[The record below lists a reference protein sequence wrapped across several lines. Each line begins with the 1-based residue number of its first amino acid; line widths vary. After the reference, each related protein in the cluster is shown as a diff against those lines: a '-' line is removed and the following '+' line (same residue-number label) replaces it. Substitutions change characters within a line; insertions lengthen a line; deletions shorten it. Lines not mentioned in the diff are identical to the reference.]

1 MGRLVNAE
9 CSVLTGYRVSCGG
22 FAEMKQLSEKG
33 FKDLADELDAATL
46 RELLLDINT
55 IVPDSASV
63 ALGFIQQNVPQSLT
77 VGQASNSDAGRP
89 RARSFSFD
97 QLTLS
102 TVPRRLSTPLPGN
115 AIDGSADGAAAEQTP
130 VPMAPIK
137 FGISDPAV
145 DMGAKMTAKEKAKL
159 EKAQAKA
166 AKKAAKEAEKAAK
179 KAEKEGKKLAK
190 QKAK

>member
-1 MGRLVNAE
+1 
-9 CSVLTGYRVSCGG
+9 
-22 FAEMKQLSEKG
+22 MKQLSEKG

-77 VGQASNSDAGRP
+77 VGQASNSDAGRS
-89 RARSFSFD
+89 RARCFSFD
-97 QLTLS
+97 QLTL
-102 TVPRRLSTPLPGN
+102 
-115 AIDGSADGAAAEQTP
+115 IDGSADGAAAEQTP
-130 VPMAPIK
+130 APMAPVK